1 MTRNYSRP
9 STPPKNED
17 GKIVSNFTPS
27 SSMNDSRSSTPPK
40 NKDGKIVSDFT
51 PPSSMFE
58 YLKSIDR
65 TETEIDRTE
74 REDKLHQLAEKNS
87 ATTLRSRTWENLLEA
102 NFFIGENHQDI
113 NPKKFLI
120 QNMQL
125 LADSGYSVIFMEHL
139 WGGLQ
144 DDLTGYLGRGG
155 RETPEQLKMGL
166 DRVTEGYLS
175 NTADFLEVVEKDKAY
190 NKAYK
195 YASETFNYN
204 AIVREAARVEIKVIP
219 LEISEENY
227 ESFPRGA
234 DRMIYLNSN
243 AVDVVTRE
251 VAANPEL
258 KYVGFVGSGHLL
270 QKHGIPGICEALGVQ
285 DVVIADT
292 RIPDMSLGTLHG
304 TLPRVIYDRE
314 NAAGGSVCLENS
326 TMGLAMDLSE
336 NLDYREG
343 ILPFYNTSKTLK
355 LDSSQEKR
363 AAESTT
369 PSSAITNLHNPVNPF
384 KQQKKS
390 PTKSSI

>member
-1 MTRNYSRP
+1 MTR
-9 STPPKNED
+9 
-17 GKIVSNFTPS
+17 
-27 SSMNDSRSSTPPK
+27 NDSRSSSPPR
-40 NKDGKIVSDFT
+40 NKDGKIASNLT
-51 PPSSMFE
+51 SSSSMFE
-58 YLKSIDR
+58 SLESIDR
-65 TETEIDRTE
+65 TEIDRTE
-74 REDKLHQLAEKNS
+74 RENKLRQLAEKNS
-87 ATTLRSRTWENLLEA
+87 ATSLRSRTWENLLEA
-102 NFFIGENHQDI
+102 NFFIGENHKDI

-139 WGGLQ
+139 WEGLQ
-144 DDLTGYLGRGG
+144 DDLTGYLDRGG

-175 NTADFLEVVEKDKAY
+175 DTASLLELLEK

-195 YASETFNYN
+195 DASETFNYN
-204 AIVREAARVEIKVIP
+204 AIVREAARVGIKVIP

-227 ESFPRGA
+227 KSFPREA
-234 DRMIYLNSN
+234 NRMIYLNSN

-285 DVVIADT
+285 DVVIGDT
-292 RIPDMSLGTLHG
+292 RLPDTAPGSLYGTIS
-304 TLPRVIYDRE
+304 RVIYDRGS
-314 NAAGGSVCLENS
+314 AAEGSVRLKNS

-343 ILPFYNTSKTLK
+343 ILPFYSTSKTSK

-369 PSSAITNLHNPVNPF
+369 PSSAIKNLQNPVNPF
-384 KQQKKS
+384 KKQKKS
-390 PTKSSI
+390 STESSI

>member
-1 MTRNYSRP
+1 MTRNDSR
-9 STPPKNED
+9 SSNPPKNKD

-27 SSMNDSRSSTPPK
+27 SSM
-40 NKDGKIVSDFT
+40 
-51 PPSSMFE
+51 FE
-58 YLKSIDR
+58 SLKSIDR
-65 TETEIDRTE
+65 TEIDRTE
-74 REDKLHQLAEKNS
+74 RENKLRQLAEENS
-87 ATTLRSRTWENLLEA
+87 ATSLRSRTWENLLEA
-102 NFFIGENHQDI
+102 NFFIGENHRDI

-139 WGGLQ
+139 WEGLQ
-144 DDLTGYLGRGG
+144 DDLTGYLDRGG

-166 DRVTEGYLS
+166 NRVTEGYLS
-175 NTADFLEVVEKDKAY
+175 DTAAFLEAFEENFLEAIEE

-195 YASETFNYN
+195 DASETFNYN
-204 AIVREAARVEIKVIP
+204 AIVREAARVGIKVIP

-227 ESFPRGA
+227 KSFPRQA

-251 VAANPEL
+251 VKANPDL

-292 RIPDMSLGTLHG
+292 KIPDTALGKLHG
-304 TLPRVIYDRE
+304 TLPRVIYDGE
-314 NAAGGSVCLENS
+314 NAAGGSVCLQNS
-326 TMGLAMDLSE
+326 TMGLAMNLSE

-343 ILPFYNTSKTLK
+343 ILPFYNASKILK
-355 LDSSQEKR
+355 SDASEGKT
-363 AAESTT
+363 AAESKT
-369 PSSAITNLHNPVNPF
+369 PSSAIKNLQNPVSPF
-384 KQQKKS
+384 KKQ
-390 PTKSSI
+390 KSSPESSI

>member
-1 MTRNYSRP
+1 MTR
-9 STPPKNED
+9 
-17 GKIVSNFTPS
+17 
-27 SSMNDSRSSTPPK
+27 NDSRSSTPPK
-40 NKDGKIVSDFT
+40 NKDGKIFSNFT
-51 PPSSMFE
+51 PSSSMFE
-58 YLKSIDR
+58 SLKSIERTEIDR
-65 TETEIDRTE
+65 TEMDRTE
-74 REDKLHQLAEKNS
+74 REDKLRQLAEKNS
-87 ATTLRSRTWENLLEA
+87 ATSLRSRTWENLLEA
-102 NFFIGENHQDI
+102 NFFIGENHVDI

-125 LADSGYSVIFMEHL
+125 LANSGYSVIFMEHL
-139 WGGLQ
+139 WEGLQ

-166 DRVTEGYLS
+166 DRVTQGYLS
-175 NTADFLEVVEKDKAY
+175 DTASFLELLEK

-195 YASETFNYN
+195 DASETFNYN
-204 AIVREAARVEIKVIP
+204 AIVREAARVGIKVIP

-227 ESFPRGA
+227 KSFPREA

-292 RIPDMSLGTLHG
+292 RIPDTGLGKLHG
-304 TLPRVIYDRE
+304 TRTLPRVIYDGE

-326 TMGLAMDLSE
+326 TMGLAMNLSE
-336 NLDYREG
+336 NLDYRED
-343 ILPFYNTSKTLK
+343 ILPFYNASKILK
-355 LDSSQEKR
+355 SDASEGKT
-363 AAESTT
+363 AAESKT
-369 PSSAITNLHNPVNPF
+369 PSSAIKNLQNPVSPF
-384 KQQKKS
+384 KKQ
-390 PTKSSI
+390 TKSSPESSI

>member
-1 MTRNYSRP
+1 MKGNY
-9 STPPKNED
+9 
-17 GKIVSNFTPS
+17 
-27 SSMNDSRSSTPPK
+27 SRSSTPPK
-40 NKDGKIVSDFT
+40 NKDGKIVSNFT
-51 PPSSMFE
+51 PSSSMLE
-58 YLKSIDR
+58 SLEP
-65 TETEIDRTE
+65 TDRTE
-74 REDKLHQLAEKNS
+74 RENKLRQLAAENS
-87 ATTLRSRTWENLLEA
+87 ATSLRSRTWENLLEA
-102 NFFIGENHQDI
+102 NFFIGENHVDI

-125 LADSGYSVIFMEHL
+125 LANSGYSVIFMEHL
-139 WGGLQ
+139 WEGLQ

-166 DRVTEGYLS
+166 DRVTQGYLS
-175 NTADFLEVVEKDKAY
+175 DTASFLELLEK

-195 YASETFNYN
+195 DASETFNYN
-204 AIVREAARVEIKVIP
+204 AIVREAARVGIKVIP

-227 ESFPRGA
+227 KSFPREA

-292 RIPDMSLGTLHG
+292 RIPDTGLGKLHG
-304 TLPRVIYDRE
+304 TRTLPRVIYDGE

-326 TMGLAMDLSE
+326 TMGLATMGLAMNLSE
-336 NLDYREG
+336 NLDYRED
-343 ILPFYNTSKTLK
+343 ILPFYNASKILK
-355 LDSSQEKR
+355 SDASEGKT
-363 AAESTT
+363 AAESKT
-369 PSSAITNLHNPVNPF
+369 PSSLIKNLQNPVSPF
-384 KQQKKS
+384 KKPKKS
-390 PTKSSI
+390 SPESSI

>member
-1 MTRNYSRP
+1 
-9 STPPKNED
+9 
-17 GKIVSNFTPS
+17 
-27 SSMNDSRSSTPPK
+27 
-40 NKDGKIVSDFT
+40 
-51 PPSSMFE
+51 
-58 YLKSIDR
+58 
-65 TETEIDRTE
+65 
-74 REDKLHQLAEKNS
+74 
-87 ATTLRSRTWENLLEA
+87 
-102 NFFIGENHQDI
+102 
-113 NPKKFLI
+113 
-120 QNMQL
+120 
-125 LADSGYSVIFMEHL
+125 MEHL
-139 WGGLQ
+139 WEGLQ

-166 DRVTEGYLS
+166 DRVTDGYLS
-175 NTADFLEVVEKDKAY
+175 NTASLLEFLEK

-195 YASETFNYN
+195 DASETFNYN

-292 RIPDMSLGTLHG
+292 RIPDTGLGKLHG
-304 TLPRVIYDRE
+304 TRTLPRVIYDRE

-369 PSSAITNLHNPVNPF
+369 PSSAIKNLQNPVNPF

-390 PTKSSI
+390 PPESSI

>member
-1 MTRNYSRP
+1 MTRNDSRP

-27 SSMNDSRSSTPPK
+27 SSM
-40 NKDGKIVSDFT
+40 
-51 PPSSMFE
+51 FE
-58 YLKSIDR
+58 PLESIDR
-65 TETEIDRTE
+65 TEIDRTE
-74 REDKLHQLAEKNS
+74 RKNKLRKLAEEKS
-87 ATTLRSRTWENLLEA
+87 TTSLRSGTWENLLEA

-125 LADSGYSVIFMEHL
+125 LANSGYSVIFMEHL
-139 WGGLQ
+139 WEGLQ
-144 DDLTGYLGRGG
+144 DDLTGYLDRGG
-155 RETPEQLKMGL
+155 IETPEQLKMGL
-166 DRVTEGYLS
+166 DRVTQGYLS
-175 NTADFLEVVEKDKAY
+175 DTADFLKVTADFLKVVEENKD
-190 NKAYK
+190 YK
-195 YASETFNYN
+195 DASKTFNYN
-204 AIVREAARVEIKVIP
+204 AIVREAARVGIKVIP

-227 ESFPRGA
+227 KFFSRGA

-251 VAANPEL
+251 VAANPDL

-285 DVVIADT
+285 DVVIGDARLPDT
-292 RIPDMSLGTLHG
+292 PLGSIYG
-304 TLPRVIYDRE
+304 TISRVIYDGGS
-314 NAAGGSVCLENS
+314 AAGGSVYLENS

-369 PSSAITNLHNPVNPF
+369 PSSAIKNLQNPVNPF

-390 PTKSSI
+390 PPESSI